1 MQSCCH
7 TNSLI
12 KDFKK
17 KAMSNEEKKVIAT
30 TNPESAELGKGAPGN
45 QVGVQMAQTTAVNPP
60 DMVIPSGA
68 DKELNKE
75 QIHNMETQE
84 MGTGVSTTGG
94 YTIDESGRMD
104 NYAVE
109 PEMYVEE
116 K

>member
-1 MQSCCH
+1 
-7 TNSLI
+7 
-12 KDFKK
+12 
-17 KAMSNEEKKVIAT
+17 MSNEDKKVVAK
-30 TNPESAELGKGAPGN
+30 TNPDVAEPGKGAPGN
-45 QVGVQMAQTTAVNPP
+45 QIGVQMAQTTDVNPP

-68 DKELNKE
+68 DEELNKE
-75 QIHNMETQE
+75 QIENMEEQE
-84 MGTGVSTTGG
+84 SGTGVSTTEG